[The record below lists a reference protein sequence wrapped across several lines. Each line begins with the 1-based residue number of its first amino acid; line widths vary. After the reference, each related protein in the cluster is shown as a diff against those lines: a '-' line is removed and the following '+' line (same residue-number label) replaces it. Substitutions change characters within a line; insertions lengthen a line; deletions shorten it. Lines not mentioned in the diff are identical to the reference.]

1 MYSIF
6 DMLVRT
12 NIWIFRNV
20 TKFVYVHKLEVDF
33 YYLTTLSYLT
43 VVQRLDKYIALYYLN
58 VANCQHLEAPSNF
71 HKSMGFGSFNIYF
84 LSQFI
89 KSPCAKSFSL
99 T

>member
-12 NIWIFRNV
+12 NIWIFQNV

-58 VANCQHLEAPSNF
+58 VANCQHLEAP
-71 HKSMGFGSFNIYF
+71 
-84 LSQFI
+84 
-89 KSPCAKSFSL
+89 
-99 T
+99 